1 MSTENEDGVVELLVP
16 QGTRFAAG
24 DLVIGL
30 GGVMLDP
37 VRAMLS
43 LSDRRQRDVESSHLT
58 MVVGETCEF
67 GEWRVFL
74 REIKDERGQ
83 DVARIDVAQAGATR

>member
-1 MSTENEDGVVELLVP
+1 MSTEDEGGVVELLVP
-16 QGTRFAAG
+16 QGTRFSAG

-43 LSDRRQRDVESSHLT
+43 LSDRRQDVESTHLT
-58 MVVGETCEF
+58 IEVGETSRF
-67 GEWRVFL
+67 GEWQVSL
-74 REIKDERGQ
+74 REIKDERGL
-83 DVARIDVAQAGATR
+83 DVARIDVSPVGAR